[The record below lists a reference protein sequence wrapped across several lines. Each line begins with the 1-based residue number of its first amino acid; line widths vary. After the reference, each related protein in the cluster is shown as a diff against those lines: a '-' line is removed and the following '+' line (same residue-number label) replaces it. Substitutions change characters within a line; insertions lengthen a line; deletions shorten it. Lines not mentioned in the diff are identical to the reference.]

1 MGIMNTNM
9 NEILKILKRQYVKY
23 KEPIVSRMVEDK
35 ASPYM
40 VLVSTMISLR
50 TKDNVTEQASWRLF
64 EKADNPQSMLKMK
77 QKEIEQL
84 IFPAGFY
91 RNKAK
96 AILDTSRMI
105 MEQYNGLVPDKLDDL
120 LLLPGVGRKTANL
133 VLALSFGKP
142 AICVDTHVHRIS
154 NRMGFVSTKN
164 PTETE
169 FALMELLPKKWWL
182 IYNDMLVTWGQN
194 ICSPV
199 SPKCSQCSIEHL
211 CPRIDVKKSR

>member
-9 NEILKILKRQYVKY
+9 NEILSILKRQYIKY

-50 TKDNVTEQASWRLF
+50 TKDDVTEQASYRLF
-64 EKADNPQSMLKMK
+64 EKANNPKSMLKMK

-105 MEQYNGLVPDKLDDL
+105 MELYNGLVPDKLDDL

-194 ICSPV
+194 VCSPV
-199 SPKCSQCSIEHL
+199 SPKCSQCAIEHL

>member
-182 IYNDMLVTWGQN
+182 IYNDILVTWGQN